1 MSIIFHSFWYTT
13 YSIHY
18 ICWFLICI
26 FLNVSWL
33 LVVTL
38 WFTAMYFKRLKIA
51 VECVEN
57 LEAQDK
63 DIYQTCAPII
73 SHCSPNFSPNFEAI
87 LLVKW
92 SMCNCD
98 EKEKMNMLMTRVYH
112 KYISKTFDIEQLKV
126 SKFWIWAMN
135 SLNNQQYKK
144 RKKNKLPPK
153 LIKF

>member
-1 MSIIFHSFWYTT
+1 
-13 YSIHY
+13 
-18 ICWFLICI
+18 
-26 FLNVSWL
+26 
-33 LVVTL
+33 
-38 WFTAMYFKRLKIA
+38 
-51 VECVEN
+51 
-57 LEAQDK
+57 
-63 DIYQTCAPII
+63 
-73 SHCSPNFSPNFEAI
+73 
-87 LLVKW
+87 
-92 SMCNCD
+92 MCNCD

>member
-1 MSIIFHSFWYTT
+1 
-13 YSIHY
+13 
-18 ICWFLICI
+18 
-26 FLNVSWL
+26 
-33 LVVTL
+33 
-38 WFTAMYFKRLKIA
+38 MYFKRLKIA

-57 LEAQDK
+57 LEAQDN

-73 SHCSPNFSPNFEAI
+73 SHCSPNFEAI